1 MSGNKKKVV
10 IKPWRPQ
17 SQWNRAKAEQTM
29 EALRQAINEI
39 HNQNASLLSF
49 EELYRNAYY
58 LVLHKYG
65 RMLYDGVGEQIAAH
79 LQETVKAIVAAPDD
93 MLLAAVKRDWGAH
106 TINMEMIRDILMY
119 MDRTFVLKENLTKVY
134 DLGLKTFRREVLHH
148 KQVQN
153 RLVKQILANI
163 HSERCGELI
172 DHALI
177 KNIIDMLVHLGID
190 SREVYIDIFER
201 PFLRDSAQ
209 FYSQESRDFIL
220 ENTCPAYVAKAH
232 ARLKEEADRVTRCLH
247 ASTKRRLL
255 EIVERELI
263 LQHAQTLVEM
273 ENSGCVAMFRD
284 DKIQDLRD
292 LYNLFLRVPKTLEI
306 IMNALSS
313 CIITTGDRKSVV

>member
-65 RMLYDGVGEQIAAH
+65 RMLYDGIGGQIAAH
-79 LQETVKAIVAAPDD
+79 LQDTVKAIVAAPDD

-163 HSERCGELI
+163 HSERWVSSSIMRSSKTSLTCWCI
-172 DHALI
+172 
-177 KNIIDMLVHLGID
+177 LGSIPGRYT
-190 SREVYIDIFER
+190 ST
-201 PFLRDSAQ
+201 S
-209 FYSQESRDFIL
+209 SRDRSFATRHSSTPKSQRIL
-220 ENTCPAYVAKAH
+220 YMK
-232 ARLKEEADRVTRCLH
+232 TRALPT
-247 ASTKRRLL
+247 SQRRT
-255 EIVERELI
+255 R
-263 LQHAQTLVEM
+263 A
-273 ENSGCVAMFRD
+273 
-284 DKIQDLRD
+284 
-292 LYNLFLRVPKTLEI
+292 
-306 IMNALSS
+306 
-313 CIITTGDRKSVV
+313 